1 MLIPVG
7 RHIIF
12 NCSVSPGHTILGW
25 RVYIP
30 DFDLEYFTD
39 SEHHAQSLAAIGII
53 VRNYGLYLSQLVVYA
68 TRENLLTYAL
78 CEARTGTDDTTL
90 TQRGVN
96 VTVYGLS
103 G

>member
-1 MLIPVG
+1 M
-7 RHIIF
+7 
-12 NCSVSPGHTILGW
+12 
-25 RVYIP
+25 YP
-30 DFDLEYFTD
+30 DVDLEYFTE
-39 SEHHAQSLAAIGII
+39 SEHHAPSLAAIGIT
-53 VRNYGLYLSQLVVYA
+53 VRNYDLNSSQLVVNA

-78 CEARTGTDDTTL
+78 CEARTGMDDTTL